1 MYSYRSCLKNSKYFL
16 YIFIKKIKILISCL
30 NLILWPLRV
39 EVVSLPFL
47 FEIENKIREEKVKL
61 KTKNTIEKAGSYDT
75 KTYD

>member
-1 MYSYRSCLKNSKYFL
+1 
-16 YIFIKKIKILISCL
+16 
-30 NLILWPLRV
+30 V

-61 KTKNTIEKAGSYDT
+61 KTKNTIEKAGSYHT